1 MNTIEYY
8 IDLRCAYHA
17 ISELIPIQIT
27 IKEISE
33 IFCCTLRNTRS
44 LLKKMEA
51 EGLLKWEPGKGR
63 GRQSKLTFLSPL
75 SNLVEAHFQELI
87 QQNDIEQALMVINK
101 QGIPLDVRKRCYQQL
116 RPKFGFQILDRVPLN
131 TNNDHS
137 IDMTLKHMVNEIKS
151 NTSAWV
157 FSKPIKNNT
166 SAWVFS
172 KPETKQPMQW
182 PETKKYK
189 F

>member
-44 LLKKMEA
+44 LLKKMET

-63 GRQSKLTFLSPL
+63 GKQSKLTFLFPL
-75 SNLVEAHFQELI
+75 SILVESYFQRLI
-87 QQNDIEQALMVINK
+87 QQNDIEQALMVVNK
-101 QGIPLDVRKRCYQQL
+101 NGIPLDVRKRCYKQL
-116 RPKFGFQILDRVPLN
+116 RPKFGFQILDRVPLD
-131 TNNDHS
+131 TD
-137 IDMTLKHMVNEIKS
+137 DDPLDLTLKNMVNEIKS
-151 NTSAWV
+151 
-157 FSKPIKNNT
+157 NT

-182 PETKKYK
+182 PATKKYK

>member
-1 MNTIEYY
+1 MKGANLVNTIEYY
-8 IDLRCAYHA
+8 IDLRCAYYA

-63 GRQSKLTFLSPL
+63 GKQSKLTFLSPL
-75 SNLVEAHFQELI
+75 STLVEAHFQQLV

-101 QGIPLDVRKRCYQQL
+101 KGIPVDVRKRCYQQL
-116 RPKFGFQILDRVPLN
+116 RPKFGFQIIESIPLDTKEDDPL
-131 TNNDHS
+131 DL
-137 IDMTLKHMVNEIKS
+137 TLKHMVNEIKS

-157 FSKPIKNNT
+157 FSKL
-166 SAWVFS
+166 
-172 KPETKQPMQW
+172 ETKQPMQW